1 MRWSC
6 LVCSL
11 VTLVS
16 AGLCW
21 GQQGYRLQ
29 SNRVVVDTPE
39 HWRQWQS
46 VTSTIQVT
54 DVGVK
59 PAFFRRNTRLEV
71 DGQQLVVPG
80 INASLN
86 ATDFG
91 GGPRDAGSNL
101 AGVSNLMDGRMDTY
115 WEPDNVDPIEDW
127 WVQIDLGRTVSA
139 TRIVLK
145 FVDEETGDAFRQ
157 FVVTSSQGEV
167 TIGPLLFR
175 TRFTTKKPVQAER
188 VFDID
193 LTRQTSTKWPNVRG
207 DFTGDVIR
215 YVGVGVRASAF
226 GKGEEVSQVEY
237 EGLPARQQGDI
248 EYHRR
253 EASQRLRLL
262 DGEEDWVAL
271 AGTDRQGP
279 VVYYRRERPRLA
291 EIEVWS
297 VGDNI
302 GTGVLLRGG
311 AVTSEENNGVEAA
324 VVDGDFFGR
333 LVYWPAQGGFNPD
346 RLLPSQ
352 PPDVERSL
360 VVDLGGAFFLDH
372 VRVLNAA
379 TSPPGPFRAYRIQL
393 SDGSTNAGGSLAWRQ
408 VGELEDILPG
418 ETYHGFVFPLAKV
431 KFFSF
436 TYRLFERAGRHGLS
450 EIQFFGEGY
459 MPETVLSSVFG
470 GDSPFIELGTTPQNL
485 ASIEWDADLPPGTDL
500 VLQTKTGNSVVA
512 ITHYYKKNGE
522 EYPGT
527 EQEASEAHASEKKF
541 FGDAAVGP
549 VVAEVI
555 PGNDWS
561 GWSQRY
567 LHSGDKITSPSPRRY
582 VAVRATLSTD
592 DPMEA
597 ATLRSLVLNLAKP
610 VAGTVD
616 GEVLPS
622 RLESIGK
629 KQQMS
634 YFLHSTFLTDSRG
647 FDEILIEGPEGL
659 RMKLKQVLVDVT
671 GQAPQIYGAD
681 SDGFEVIVN
690 DSDSLWVRL
699 PAPIKTATGSAL
711 IELQF
716 DMTVFSFNTF
726 FIGSVRHSDF
736 ENSWQRVEDGDAN
749 GVTDSE
755 TTVVLALER
764 GGVLDDIG
772 VTPDIFTP
780 NGDGINDEVTVSFSL
795 LRVAAPVP
803 TLIEVYDLSG
813 RLVAKLLDESSN
825 TGRHTVAW
833 NGTGLAGVL
842 VPPGIY
848 LLRIDIDVDA
858 NSTRST
864 TDLRLVHVAY

>member
-1 MRWSC
+1 
-6 LVCSL
+6 
-11 VTLVS
+11 
-16 AGLCW
+16 
-21 GQQGYRLQ
+21 
-29 SNRVVVDTPE
+29 
-39 HWRQWQS
+39 
-46 VTSTIQVT
+46 
-54 DVGVK
+54 
-59 PAFFRRNTRLEV
+59 
-71 DGQQLVVPG
+71 
-80 INASLN
+80 
-86 ATDFG
+86 
-91 GGPRDAGSNL
+91 
-101 AGVSNLMDGRMDTY
+101 
-115 WEPDNVDPIEDW
+115 
-127 WVQIDLGRTVSA
+127 
-139 TRIVLK
+139 
-145 FVDEETGDAFRQ
+145 
-157 FVVTSSQGEV
+157 
-167 TIGPLLFR
+167 
-175 TRFTTKKPVQAER
+175 
-188 VFDID
+188 
-193 LTRQTSTKWPNVRG
+193 
-207 DFTGDVIR
+207 
-215 YVGVGVRASAF
+215 
-226 GKGEEVSQVEY
+226 
-237 EGLPARQQGDI
+237 
-248 EYHRR
+248 
-253 EASQRLRLL
+253 
-262 DGEEDWVAL
+262 
-271 AGTDRQGP
+271 
-279 VVYYRRERPRLA
+279 
-291 EIEVWS
+291 
-297 VGDNI
+297 
-302 GTGVLLRGG
+302 
-311 AVTSEENNGVEAA
+311 
-324 VVDGDFFGR
+324 
-333 LVYWPAQGGFNPD
+333 
-346 RLLPSQ
+346 
-352 PPDVERSL
+352 
-360 VVDLGGAFFLDH
+360 
-372 VRVLNAA
+372 
-379 TSPPGPFRAYRIQL
+379 
-393 SDGSTNAGGSLAWRQ
+393 
-408 VGELEDILPG
+408 
-418 ETYHGFVFPLAKV
+418 
-431 KFFSF
+431 
-436 TYRLFERAGRHGLS
+436 
-450 EIQFFGEGY
+450 
-459 MPETVLSSVFG
+459 
-470 GDSPFIELGTTPQNL
+470 
-485 ASIEWDADLPPGTDL
+485 
-500 VLQTKTGNSVVA
+500 
-512 ITHYYKKNGE
+512 
-522 EYPGT
+522 
-527 EQEASEAHASEKKF
+527 
-541 FGDAAVGP
+541 
-549 VVAEVI
+549 
-555 PGNDWS
+555 
-561 GWSQRY
+561 
-567 LHSGDKITSPSPRRY
+567 
-582 VAVRATLSTD
+582 
-592 DPMEA
+592 
-597 ATLRSLVLNLAKP
+597 